1 MVQWLKR
8 KCKKGTIVE
17 SVYMLMTSMKR
28 IIGESI
34 FFVGVLTLTAAV
46 FLILIVVQIS
56 RKNEP
61 KRG

>member
-8 KCKKGTIVE
+8 KYKKGTIVE

-46 FLILIVVQIS
+46 FLILIVAQILRRS
-56 RKNEP
+56 EP
-61 KRG
+61 K

>member
-8 KCKKGTIVE
+8 KYKKGTIVE

-34 FFVGVLTLTAAV
+34 FFVGVLTLTAVV
-46 FLILIVVQIS
+46 FLILIVAQILRRS
-56 RKNEP
+56 EP
-61 KRG
+61 K

>member
-8 KCKKGTIVE
+8 KYKKGTIVE

>member
-8 KCKKGTIVE
+8 KYKKGTIVE

-34 FFVGVLTLTAAV
+34 FFVGVLTLTAV
-46 FLILIVVQIS
+46 VLLILIVAKILKGSEQ
-56 RKNEP
+56 K
-61 KRG
+61 

>member
-8 KCKKGTIVE
+8 KYKKGTIVE
-17 SVYMLMTSMKR
+17 NVCMLMTTTKR

-46 FLILIVVQIS
+46 FSILIVAQIS
-56 RKNEP
+56 KINEP
-61 KRG
+61 K

>member
-8 KCKKGTIVE
+8 KYKKGTIVE

-46 FLILIVVQIS
+46 FSI
-56 RKNEP
+56 KF
-61 KRG
+61 

>member
-8 KCKKGTIVE
+8 KCRKGTIVE
-17 SVYMLMTSMKR
+17 NVPTLMTSMKR

-34 FFVGVLTLTAAV
+34 FFVGVLILTAVV

>member
-8 KCKKGTIVE
+8 KYKKGIIVE
-17 SVYMLMTSMKR
+17 SVSTLMTSMKR

-46 FLILIVVQIS
+46 FLILIVAQIS
-56 RKNEP
+56 KRNEP
-61 KRG
+61 K

>member
-8 KCKKGTIVE
+8 KYKKGTIVE
-17 SVYMLMTSMKR
+17 SVSMLMTSMKR

-46 FLILIVVQIS
+46 FLILIVAQILRRS
-56 RKNEP
+56 EP
-61 KRG
+61 K

>member
-8 KCKKGTIVE
+8 KYKKGTIVE
-17 SVYMLMTSMKR
+17 SVYMLMISMKR

-46 FLILIVVQIS
+46 FLILIVAQILRRS
-56 RKNEP
+56 EP
-61 KRG
+61 K

>member
-8 KCKKGTIVE
+8 KYKKGTIVE
-17 SVYMLMTSMKR
+17 SVYMLMISMKR

-46 FLILIVVQIS
+46 FLILIVAQILRRS
-56 RKNEP
+56 EQK
-61 KRG
+61 

>member
-8 KCKKGTIVE
+8 KYKKGTIVE

-28 IIGESI
+28 IIVESI

-46 FLILIVVQIS
+46 FLILIVAQILRRS
-56 RKNEP
+56 EP
-61 KRG
+61 K

>member
-8 KCKKGTIVE
+8 KYKKGIIAE

-46 FLILIVVQIS
+46 FLILIVAQILK
-56 RKNEP
+56 RNEP
-61 KRG
+61 K

>member
-8 KCKKGTIVE
+8 KYKKGIIAE

-46 FLILIVVQIS
+46 FSILIVAQILK
-56 RKNEP
+56 RNEP
-61 KRG
+61 K

>member
-8 KCKKGTIVE
+8 KHKKGTIVE
-17 SVYMLMTSMKR
+17 NVSTLMTSMKR

-46 FLILIVVQIS
+46 FLILIVAQILRRS
-56 RKNEP
+56 KP
-61 KRG
+61 K